1 MAEKVDV
8 DLATLSPQELERL
21 LAAFGVDALDGPPE
35 KLCGGYS
42 SVNYAVVANQGKRRN
57 LLRILVG
64 GADAARRQAGVLLA
78 AAQAGVRCP
87 AVVAAPGGECW
98 LLCKTV
104 DGQAGCA
111 MLHSWVEG
119 RTANKLVTDDEAGM
133 LAQLGR
139 ILATLHTA
147 TQPEGLE
154 LLDVASDAYIQCFM
168 HSAPGILWE
177 AGVAE
182 VIEAAGAHGEDGL
195 QFAAFLKGER
205 EAATHE
211 ALQAP
216 GLRRGLLH
224 GDPFLDNL
232 MIGPDGATMLDWDE
246 AAAGPLAYDL
256 ACAVVGGCF
265 AEGGEIRPARLRA
278 LLAAYNEVRPL
289 PAEDLVAL
297 PGMMRAN
304 AVLTC
309 WYRWRAFHIEV
320 LDAPEEARESYKEML
335 VITQALED
343 SGGALGEVTSALG
356 SLAGAD

>member
-1 MAEKVDV
+1 
-8 DLATLSPQELERL
+8 
-21 LAAFGVDALDGPPE
+21 
-35 KLCGGYS
+35 
-42 SVNYAVVANQGKRRN
+42 
-57 LLRILVG
+57 
-64 GADAARRQAGVLLA
+64 
-78 AAQAGVRCP
+78 
-87 AVVAAPGGECW
+87 
-98 LLCKTV
+98 
-104 DGQAGCA
+104 
-111 MLHSWVEG
+111 MLHSWVDG
-119 RTANKLVTDDEAGM
+119 RTANKFVTDDETGM

-139 ILATLHTA
+139 ILAALHTA
-147 TQPEGLE
+147 PQPEGLE

-168 HSAPGILWE
+168 HSPPGTLWE

-182 VIEAAGAHGEDGL
+182 VVEAAGAHGEDGL
-195 QFAAFLKGER
+195 QFASFLKGER
-205 EAATHE
+205 ASATRE
-211 ALQAP
+211 ALRAP

-265 AEGGEIRPARLRA
+265 VEGGEIRPARLGA
-278 LLAAYNEVRPL
+278 LLTAYHSVRAL
-289 PAEDLVAL
+289 PAEELAAL

-320 LDAPEEARESYKEML
+320 LDAPKEARESYKEML
-335 VITQALED
+335 GITRALEG
-343 SGGALGEVTSALG
+343 GGALAEVTSALA